1 MSDQHG
7 RVALVTGGSRGIGAA
22 TARRLAA
29 DGADVAITYERD
41 EVAAKEVVRQIEA
54 AGSRA
59 VAIRAD
65 GTDPVAV
72 RDAVRRTVTELGGL
86 DILVNNAGV
95 FRAAPIEELSLEDI
109 DRMLALHVRA
119 PIVAIQ
125 EALSVLPRG
134 GRIISIGSNSAHRAV
149 STGMSVYAASKAAL
163 DGLTRWLARELG
175 EREITVTA
183 VHPGPTDTDMNP
195 ATGAHADQQRSN
207 AALGRY
213 SAAEDIADA
222 VSYLAGARNVTGTA
236 LTVDGGVNA

>member
-1 MSDQHG
+1 MSDLHG
-7 RVALVTGGSRGIGAA
+7 KVALVTGGSRGIGAA
-22 TARRLAA
+22 VARRLAA
-29 DGADVAITYERD
+29 DGADIAITYERD
-41 EVAAKEVVRQIEA
+41 EVAAKEVVQQIEA

-65 GTDPVAV
+65 GTDPAAV
-72 RDAVRRTVTELGGL
+72 RYAVRRAAGDLGRL
-86 DILVNNAGV
+86 DILVNNAGI
-95 FRAAPIEELSLEDI
+95 FRAAPIEQLALEDI

-125 EALSVLPRG
+125 EAVPLLPRG
-134 GRIISIGSNSAHRAV
+134 GRIINIGSNAAHRAV
-149 STGMSVYAASKAAL
+149 SSGMSVYAASKSAL

-175 EREITVTA
+175 ERGITVTT

-195 ATGAHADQQRSN
+195 ADSAHADQQRSH

-213 SAAEDIADA
+213 SDPDDIAEA

-236 LTVDGGVNA
+236 LVLDGGVNA